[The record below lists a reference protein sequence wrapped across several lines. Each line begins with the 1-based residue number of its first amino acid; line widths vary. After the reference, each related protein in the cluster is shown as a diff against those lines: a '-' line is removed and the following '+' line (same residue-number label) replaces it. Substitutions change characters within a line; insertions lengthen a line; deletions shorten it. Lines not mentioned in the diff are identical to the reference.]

1 MISDN
6 KDPVVLYL
14 EGCIREDLL
23 WGDSKALE
31 TDQSLLTLYLD
42 GLVDAREENGEF
54 LFSISEKGK
63 EIHMIQTAE
72 RMQQSVVAEA

>member
-1 MISDN
+1 MISDK

-23 WGDSKALE
+23 RRDSEALE
-31 TDQSLLTLYLD
+31 TDESLLTLYLD
-42 GLVDAREENGEF
+42 GLIKVMEENGEF
-54 LFSISEKGK
+54 LFSLTEKGK
-63 EIHMIQTAE
+63 EIHLIETAE